1 MPAEPREAA
10 PAGVPIAGM
19 LPEQTLSSQGPVRT
33 AVVQGSMATVA
44 VEPSG
49 IDGSGPLWVV
59 PHEVPAIV
67 PRSSRST
74 EPRWIGVYRW
84 AALGGDLLAAV
95 IGISIALLTRFG
107 YEVGGAYL
115 VISSLLPLAWV
126 TAVALS
132 KGYDARYYGA
142 GPEELRSLLR
152 AGVGLTAA
160 IAILSYATKSEIARG
175 FVVLAIPVT
184 VLAAL
189 VLRYALRKDLHRHRL
204 RGRCMHR
211 VLVVGRTDPAATLC
225 EHLESRPSDGY
236 RVVAT
241 CRPRG
246 TGRQTGPLRPDE
258 LDEADIL
265 AAVDRHAVEVVAV
278 ATDPELAG
286 QSLRRLSWALEQRG
300 VELIVSP
307 GIIEVAGP
315 RISIRPVAGLSLLHL
330 ERPSVSGGPH
340 LFKAV
345 FDRVVALAI
354 IVGLAPLLIGLALA
368 VKVSSRGPVLFHQ
381 RRVGRAGAEFTML
394 KFRSMYADAEQ
405 RLGDLYALSD
415 GNGVVFKMRDD
426 PRMTPLGRWI
436 RRFSLDELPQLFNVL
451 RGEMSLVGPRPPLA
465 EEVALY
471 AADDSRRMLVKPGMT
486 GLWQVSGRSDLSWD
500 ESVRLD
506 LRYVDNWSMTLDLL
520 ILWKT
525 LRAVF
530 YGSGAY

>member
-1 MPAEPREAA
+1 VDSHR
-10 PAGVPIAGM
+10 
-19 LPEQTLSSQGPVRT
+19 
-33 AVVQGSMATVA
+33 
-44 VEPSG
+44 
-49 IDGSGPLWVV
+49 PLWVV

-67 PRSSRST
+67 PLPSRST
-74 EPRWIGVYRW
+74 EPHWVGVYRW
-84 AALGGDLLAAV
+84 AAVGGDLLAAMLGV
-95 IGISIALLTRFG
+95 SIALLTRFG
-107 YEVGGAYL
+107 YHVGSGYL
-115 VISSLLPLAWV
+115 VVSSLLPLAWV
-126 TAVALS
+126 GAVALS
-132 KGYDARYYGA
+132 KGYDPRFFGA
-142 GPEELRSLLR
+142 GPDEFRSLLR

-160 IAILSYATKSEIARG
+160 VAMSSYVTKAMIARG

-184 VLAAL
+184 VVAAL
-189 VLRYALRKDLHRHRL
+189 LLRYALRKDLHRHRL

-211 VLVVGRTDPAATLC
+211 VLVVGRSGPAATLC
-225 EHLESRPSDGY
+225 EHLESRPTDGF

-246 TGRQTGPLRPDE
+246 DSTGQLHPDE
-258 LDEADIL
+258 LDQPDIL
-265 AAVDRHAVEVVAV
+265 AAADRHAVEVVAI
-278 ATDPELAG
+278 ATEPELAG

-300 VELIVSP
+300 IELIVSP

-340 LFKAV
+340 LMKAV
-345 FDRVVALAI
+345 FDRVVALG
-354 IVGLAPLLIGLALA
+354 IVVLLAPLLAGLALA
-368 VKVSSRGPVLFHQ
+368 VKLTSAGPVLFRQ
-381 RRVGRAGAEFTML
+381 QRVGRGGVEFTML
-394 KFRSMYADAEQ
+394 KFRSMYVDAEQ
-405 RLGDLYALSD
+405 RLSDLYALSD
-415 GNGVVFKMRDD
+415 GNGVIFKMRND

-451 RGEMSLVGPRPPLA
+451 RGDMSLVGPRPPLA

-525 LRAVF
+525 VRAVI
-530 YGSGAY
+530 YGAGAY

>member
-1 MPAEPREAA
+1 MSGAEA
-10 PAGVPIAGM
+10 PD
-19 LPEQTLSSQGPVRT
+19 
-33 AVVQGSMATVA
+33 AVDSRR
-44 VEPSG
+44 
-49 IDGSGPLWVV
+49 PLWVV

-67 PRSSRST
+67 PLPSRST
-74 EPRWIGVYRW
+74 EPRWVGVYRW
-84 AALGGDLLAAV
+84 AAVGGDLLAAMLGV
-95 IGISIALLTRFG
+95 SIALLTRFG
-107 YEVGGAYL
+107 YHVGSSYL
-115 VISSLLPLAWV
+115 VVSSLLPLAWV
-126 TAVALS
+126 AVVALS
-132 KGYDARYYGA
+132 KGYDPRFFGA
-142 GPEELRSLLR
+142 GPDEFRSLLR

-160 IAILSYATKSEIARG
+160 VAMTSYVTRAQIARG
-175 FVVLAIPVT
+175 FVVLAIPVL
-184 VLAAL
+184 VVAAL
-189 VLRYALRKDLHRHRL
+189 LLRYALRKDLHRHRV

-211 VLVVGRTDPAATLC
+211 VLVVGRSGPAATLC
-225 EHLESRPSDGY
+225 EHLESRPTDGF

-241 CRPRG
+241 CRPREDNSDSL
-246 TGRQTGPLRPDE
+246 QLEE
-258 LDEADIL
+258 LDEPDIL
-265 AAVDRHAVEVVAV
+265 AAADRHAVEVVAI

-315 RISIRPVAGLSLLHL
+315 RISVRPVAGLSLLHL

-340 LFKAV
+340 LMKAV
-345 FDRVVALAI
+345 FDRTVALGI
-354 IVGLAPLLIGLALA
+354 IVLLSPLLVGLALA
-368 VKVSSRGPVLFHQ
+368 VKLTSAGPVLFRQ
-381 RRVGRAGAEFTML
+381 QRVGRGGVEFTML
-394 KFRSMYADAEQ
+394 KFRSMYVNAEQ
-405 RLGDLYALSD
+405 RLSDLYALSD
-415 GNGVVFKMRDD
+415 GNGVIFKMRND

-451 RGEMSLVGPRPPLA
+451 RGDMSLVGPRPPLA

-525 LRAVF
+525 VRAVI
-530 YGSGAY
+530 YGAGAY

>member
-1 MPAEPREAA
+1 
-10 PAGVPIAGM
+10 
-19 LPEQTLSSQGPVRT
+19 
-33 AVVQGSMATVA
+33 
-44 VEPSG
+44 
-49 IDGSGPLWVV
+49 VV

-67 PRSSRST
+67 PLPSRST
-74 EPRWIGVYRW
+74 EPRWVGVYRW
-84 AALGGDLLAAV
+84 AAVGGDLLAAMLGV
-95 IGISIALLTRFG
+95 SIALLTRFG
-107 YEVGGAYL
+107 YHVGSGYL
-115 VISSLLPLAWV
+115 IVSSVLPLAWV
-126 TAVALS
+126 AAVALS
-132 KGYDARYYGA
+132 KGYDSRYFGS
-142 GPEELRSLLR
+142 GPDEFRSLLR
-152 AGVGLTAA
+152 SGVGLTAA
-160 IAILSYATKSEIARG
+160 VAMASYVTRTEIARG
-175 FVVLAIPVT
+175 FVVLAIPVM
-184 VLAAL
+184 VGSAL
-189 VLRYALRKDLHRHRL
+189 VLRYALRKDLHRHRV

-211 VLVVGRTDPAATLC
+211 VLVVGRSGPAATLC
-225 EHLESRPSDGY
+225 EHLESRPTDGF

-246 TGRQTGPLRPDE
+246 DGNSAGPLQPDE
-258 LDEADIL
+258 LDEPDIL
-265 AAVDRHAVEVVAV
+265 AAADRHAVEVVAV

-300 VELIVSP
+300 IELIVSP

-315 RISIRPVAGLSLLHL
+315 RISVRPVAGLSLLHL

-340 LFKAV
+340 LMKAV
-345 FDRVVALAI
+345 FDRVLLGLAI
-354 IVGLAPLLIGLALA
+354 A
-368 VKVSSRGPVLFHQ
+368 VRLSSPGPVLFRQ
-381 RRVGRAGAEFTML
+381 QRVGRAGVEFTML

-415 GNGVVFKMRDD
+415 GNGVHFKMRDD

-451 RGEMSLVGPRPPLA
+451 RGDMSMVGPRPPLS

-471 AADDSRRMLVKPGMT
+471 AADDSRRMLVKPGIT

-525 LRAVF
+525 VRAVI
-530 YGSGAY
+530 YGAGAY

>member
-1 MPAEPREAA
+1 MSGAEA
-10 PAGVPIAGM
+10 PG
-19 LPEQTLSSQGPVRT
+19 
-33 AVVQGSMATVA
+33 AV
-44 VEPSG
+44 
-49 IDGSGPLWVV
+49 DGRRPLWVV

-74 EPRWIGVYRW
+74 EPQWVGVYRW
-84 AALGGDLLAAV
+84 AAVGGDLLAAMLGV
-95 IGISIALLTRFG
+95 FVALLTRFG
-107 YEVGGAYL
+107 SEVGSGYL
-115 VISSLLPLAWV
+115 IVSSLLPLGWV
-126 TAVALS
+126 AAVALS
-132 KGYDARYYGA
+132 KGYDPRFFGV
-142 GPEELRSLLR
+142 GPDEFRSLLR
-152 AGVGLTAA
+152 SGVGLTAA
-160 IAILSYATKSEIARG
+160 VAMASYVTKTEIARG
-175 FVVLAIPVT
+175 FVVLAIPVMC
-184 VLAAL
+184 ASAL
-189 VLRYALRKDLHRHRL
+189 FLRYALRKDLHRHRV

-211 VLVVGRTDPAATLC
+211 VLVVGHSGPAATLC
-225 EHLESRPSDGY
+225 EHLESRPTDGF

-241 CRPRG
+241 CRPRSDAEPDALL
-246 TGRQTGPLRPDE
+246 QPDE

-265 AAVDRHAVEVVAV
+265 AAADRHAVEVVAI

-315 RISIRPVAGLSLLHL
+315 RISVRPVAGLSLLHL

-340 LFKAV
+340 LMKAV
-345 FDRVVALAI
+345 FDRLFALGMI
-354 IVGLAPLLIGLALA
+354 ILLAPLLAGLALA
-368 VKVSSRGPVLFHQ
+368 VWLSSPGPVLFRQ
-381 RRVGRAGAEFTML
+381 QRVGRGGAEFTML

-405 RLGDLYALSD
+405 RLGDLYTLSD
-415 GNGVVFKMRDD
+415 GNGVIFKMRND
-426 PRMTPLGRWI
+426 PRMTPLGRWL

-451 RGEMSLVGPRPPLA
+451 RGDMSMVGPRPPLA

-471 AADDSRRMLVKPGMT
+471 AADDSRRMLVKPGLT

-525 LRAVF
+525 VRAVI
-530 YGSGAY
+530 YGAGAY

>member
-1 MPAEPREAA
+1 MSGAEA
-10 PAGVPIAGM
+10 PD
-19 LPEQTLSSQGPVRT
+19 
-33 AVVQGSMATVA
+33 AVDSRR
-44 VEPSG
+44 
-49 IDGSGPLWVV
+49 PLWVV

-67 PRSSRST
+67 PLPSRST
-74 EPRWIGVYRW
+74 EPRWVGVYRW
-84 AALGGDLLAAV
+84 AAVGGDLLAAMLGV
-95 IGISIALLTRFG
+95 SIALLTRFG
-107 YEVGGAYL
+107 YHVGSSYL
-115 VISSLLPLAWV
+115 VVSSVLPLAWV
-126 TAVALS
+126 AAVALS
-132 KGYDARYYGA
+132 KGYDPRFYGA
-142 GPEELRSLLR
+142 GPDEFRSLMR

-160 IAILSYATKSEIARG
+160 VAMTSYVTKAEIARG
-175 FVVLAIPVT
+175 FVVLAIPVM
-184 VLAAL
+184 VVAAL
-189 VLRYALRKDLHRHRL
+189 LLRYALRKDLHRHRV

-211 VLVVGRTDPAATLC
+211 VLVVGRSGPAATLC
-225 EHLESRPSDGY
+225 EHLESRPTDGF

-246 TGRQTGPLRPDE
+246 ESGE
-258 LDEADIL
+258 VEALDEPDIL
-265 AAVDRHAVEVVAV
+265 AAADRHAVEVVAI

-300 VELIVSP
+300 IELIVSP

-315 RISIRPVAGLSLLHL
+315 RISVRPVAGLSLLHL

-340 LFKAV
+340 LMKAV
-345 FDRVVALAI
+345 FDRVVALG
-354 IVGLAPLLIGLALA
+354 IVVVLAPLLIGLALA
-368 VKVSSRGPVLFHQ
+368 VKLSSSGPVLFRQ
-381 RRVGRAGAEFTML
+381 QRVGRAGVEFTML
-394 KFRSMYADAEQ
+394 KFRSMYVDAEA
-405 RLGDLYALSD
+405 RLSDLYALSD
-415 GNGVVFKMRDD
+415 GNGVIFKMRND

-451 RGEMSLVGPRPPLA
+451 RGDMSLVGPRPPLA

-525 LRAVF
+525 VRAVF
-530 YGSGAY
+530 YGAGAY